1 MIRSLRKGQTSIEI
15 WYKYGADSIGAK
27 QAEIELMDKRAIF
40 RIRLSPVD
48 KNQSHD
54 ADNIFIDNLETI
66 SKIIIWDE
74 HIRKNTSKSI
84 NSHSEKISFVNL
96 EIVYKKRHAFSSDL
110 RPLDEDGLEFY
121 IKNT

>member
-27 QAEIELMDKRAIF
+27 QAEIELMDKHAIF

-66 SKIIIWDE
+66 SK
-74 HIRKNTSKSI
+74 
-84 NSHSEKISFVNL
+84 HSEKISFVNL